1 MSIFDLLAEERI
13 RGALARG
20 ELSGLPGEGR
30 PLDLD
35 EDPLIPAEVR
45 MSNRILRNAG
55 GCPSAVLAL
64 KALVS
69 SGAEADAAHLT
80 PAQRTQENLRLL
92 ALVQNLEAQGLGRV
106 AAALLARRASP
117 PSAPDAPSV

>member
-20 ELSGLPGEGR
+20 ELSGLPGEGK

-55 GCPSAVLAL
+55 YCPSALLAL
-64 KALVS
+64 KALAAS
-69 SGAEADAAHLT
+69 ADAAQAEHLT
-80 PAQRTQENLRLL
+80 PAQRIQENLRLL
-92 ALVQNLEAQGLGRV
+92 ALVQSLEAQGLGRV
-106 AAALLARRASP
+106 AAATLARRAS
-117 PSAPDAPSV
+117 SASLPDAPQP

>member
-35 EDPLIPAEVR
+35 EDPLILAEVR

-55 GCPSAVLAL
+55 CCPSAVLAL

-69 SGAEADAAHLT
+69 SGAAHLT

-117 PSAPDAPSV
+117 PSVSDAPGV